1 MKNLDPRQISV
12 LLIVLTCELIDI
24 FAVMKECMCGV
35 ISVPIL
41 RSYQVPA
48 LYKKDGN
55 KRKNNEELR
64 IDRCIS
70 SLKDKI

>member
-41 RSYQVPA
+41 RSYKVLA
-48 LYKKDGN
+48 LYEKDGN
-55 KRKNNEELR
+55 KRNKNAHGYV
-64 IDRCIS
+64 
-70 SLKDKI
+70 